1 MRPKYPRIQ
10 PDTADPIRYQARI
23 LACGDDFLGTTPAC
37 EQELAGLLVGGR
49 YSSTAW
55 RVCSLN
61 SNLTG
66 CLVFFCR
73 TVARSAVYPPA
84 ATSSTLIATTSQP
97 RSLLSIAR
105 LNIARSRLRSAIW
118 SLVRIDQTCLGRSGG
133 LAPISLPLFQAA
145 RLGAASVSLSCMVI
159 LLVVRVTSMA
169 STQALRIANRRP
181 VSGEH
186 PSPPGTTF
194 GDGV

>member
-55 RVCSLN
+55 RVCSVN
-61 SNLTG
+61 SNRTG
-66 CLVFFCR
+66 RPVFFWR

-105 LNIARSRLRSAIW
+105 LNIARSRTRPSIW
-118 SLVRIDQTCLGRSGG
+118 SLVRIDQTCLARSGG
-133 LAPISLPLFQAA
+133 FDPVSLPLFQSPGLIA
-145 RLGAASVSLSCMVI
+145 LPVI
-159 LLVVRVTSMA
+159 Y
-169 STQALRIANRRP
+169 
-181 VSGEH
+181 
-186 PSPPGTTF
+186 
-194 GDGV
+194 